1 MRFSRPKPKTR
12 LYLCGA
18 LLVTLLAVPLAAGLS
33 RPESMRHGLPDPIA
47 ICVAGLAGVGDM
59 GVAAMALALVFA
71 LWLVLGEQ
79 RIVNLRMLNQRA
91 RDRQNFINGGRLLL
105 VVFGAAGII
114 ASGLMTIHAG
124 LVALRPDLAAYA
136 APHFTFLTAVV
147 CFLLGIS
154 AYTLG
159 RAGR

>member
-1 MRFSRPKPKTR
+1 MRFSRPRPKTR

-33 RPESMRHGLPDPIA
+33 RPESLHNGLPDPIA
-47 ICVAGLAGVGDM
+47 ICVAGLAALGGA
-59 GVAAMALALVFA
+59 GLAATALALVFA

-79 RIVNLRMLNQRA
+79 QHVNRRMLNQRA
-91 RDRQNFINGGRLLL
+91 RDRQNSINGARLLL
-105 VVFGAAGII
+105 VVIGAAGII
-114 ASGLMTIHAG
+114 ASGLMVVHAG

-136 APHFTFLTAVV
+136 EPHFTFLAALV
-147 CFLLGIS
+147 CFLLGAS